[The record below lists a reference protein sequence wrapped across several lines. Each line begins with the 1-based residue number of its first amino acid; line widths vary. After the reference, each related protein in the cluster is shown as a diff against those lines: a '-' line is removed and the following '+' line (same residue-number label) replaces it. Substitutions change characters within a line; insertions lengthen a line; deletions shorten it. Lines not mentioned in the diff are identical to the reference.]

1 MPKYRAHKVQIILS
15 FHISFYLCPLRS
27 IQRYLNCDDFYNTV
41 SLRNWLYTNILSI
54 LNLVS
59 PHTAASYCV
68 ANLFMLQECTVVC
81 SIINQ
86 KGAKKYWNIYYIV
99 FKFVC
104 FINVSNFH
112 EAPFLRFKMTQSGIW
127 GAHHI
132 TTSYELFFLFSVF
145 WPLFGAVFMK
155 ATVSWSRSTTAIAFT
170 QQQIYKEIRHFKFF
184 TSKIL
189 LYLLMELIIQRILF
203 SFSYFEIP
211 AGRLLYQPPAE
222 FERIIIYLQYIIQ
235 CRKFLR

>member
-15 FHISFYLCPLRS
+15 FHISFYLCLLRS
-27 IQRYLNCDDFYNTV
+27 IQRYLNCDDFYNAV

-86 KGAKKYWNIYYIV
+86 KGAKEYWNIYYIV

-112 EAPFLRFKMTQSGIW
+112 EGPFLRFKMTQSGIW

-170 QQQIYKEIRHFKFF
+170 QQQIYKEIRHCKF
-184 TSKIL
+184 L
-189 LYLLMELIIQRILF
+189 QVRY
-203 SFSYFEIP
+203 YFWNYIYC
-211 AGRLLYQPPAE
+211 LYQLYRVLL
-222 FERIIIYLQYIIQ
+222 F
-235 CRKFLR
+235 CFLILKY

>member
-1 MPKYRAHKVQIILS
+1 MQGYEYSKACFELPLGWATTWHTQFLRTLNFETLVNFQPKWQ
-15 FHISFYLCPLRS
+15 
-27 IQRYLNCDDFYNTV
+27 Q
-41 SLRNWLYTNILSI
+41 WLYTNILSI

-86 KGAKKYWNIYYIV
+86 KGVREYWNIYHIV

-132 TTSYELFFLFSVF
+132 TTSYELFFQFSVF

-170 QQQIYKEIRHFKFF
+170 QRQIYKEIRHFKFLQVRYYF
-184 TSKIL
+184 WNYIYC
-189 LYLLMELIIQRILF
+189 LY
-203 SFSYFEIP
+203 
-211 AGRLLYQPPAE
+211 
-222 FERIIIYLQYIIQ
+222 
-235 CRKFLR
+235 